1 MTFCHASR
9 PSTGRR
15 AGRHD
20 ATYTADESQRN
31 RTPRRPSAGFPFAGF
46 PFETE
51 RIEMN
56 FHKAVLIAAVAA
68 GSVGAHAQVAGAQP
82 LGVTVQQSQAL
93 LEGWSVKKSV
103 LGKPVYNDDNVKIG
117 TVRDL
122 IVAPDGSVSAAIVAA
137 GGFLGVGSHDVAVP
151 IASLDVHQGNLYL
164 PGATKEALK
173 ATPAFQYAKV
183 ESPPKP
189 KKVVKQQ

>member
-1 MTFCHASR
+1 MLFRKT
-9 PSTGRR
+9 
-15 AGRHD
+15 
-20 ATYTADESQRN
+20 
-31 RTPRRPSAGFPFAGF
+31 
-46 PFETE
+46 
-51 RIEMN
+51 M
-56 FHKAVLIAAVAA
+56 LAVAA
-68 GSVGAHAQVAGAQP
+68 FSAVLASAGANAQIAGAQP
-82 LGVTVQQSQAL
+82 LSVSVEQSQAL

-103 LGKPVYNDDNVKIG
+103 LGKSVYNDDNVKIG

-122 IVAPDGSVSAAIVAA
+122 IVAPDGSVSAAIVSA

-151 IASLDVHQGNLYL
+151 IASLDVRQGNLYL

-189 KKVVKQQ
+189 KKVEKQQ

>member
-1 MTFCHASR
+1 MLFRKTMLTVAAF
-9 PSTGRR
+9 G
-15 AGRHD
+15 
-20 ATYTADESQRN
+20 
-31 RTPRRPSAGFPFAGF
+31 
-46 PFETE
+46 
-51 RIEMN
+51 
-56 FHKAVLIAAVAA
+56 AVAA
-68 GSVGAHAQVAGAQP
+68 SASANAQIAGSQP
-82 LGVTVQQSQAL
+82 LSVSVEQSQVL

-122 IVAPDGSVSAAIVAA
+122 IVAPDGSVSAAIVSA
-137 GGFLGVGSHDVAVP
+137 GGFLGVGSHDIAVP
-151 IASLDVHQGNLYL
+151 IASLDVRQGNLYL

-189 KKVVKQQ
+189 KKIDKQ

>member
-1 MTFCHASR
+1 MLFRKTMLTVAAF
-9 PSTGRR
+9 G
-15 AGRHD
+15 
-20 ATYTADESQRN
+20 
-31 RTPRRPSAGFPFAGF
+31 
-46 PFETE
+46 
-51 RIEMN
+51 
-56 FHKAVLIAAVAA
+56 AVAA
-68 GSVGAHAQVAGAQP
+68 SASANAQIAGSQP
-82 LGVTVQQSQAL
+82 LSVSVEQSQVL

-122 IVAPDGSVSAAIVAA
+122 IVAPDGSVSAAIVSA
-137 GGFLGVGSHDVAVP
+137 GGFLGVGSHDIAVP
-151 IASLDVHQGNLYL
+151 IASLDVRQGNLYL

-189 KKVVKQQ
+189 KKADKH

>member
-1 MTFCHASR
+1 MLFRKT
-9 PSTGRR
+9 
-15 AGRHD
+15 
-20 ATYTADESQRN
+20 
-31 RTPRRPSAGFPFAGF
+31 
-46 PFETE
+46 
-51 RIEMN
+51 M
-56 FHKAVLIAAVAA
+56 LAVA
-68 GSVGAHAQVAGAQP
+68 VFGAVVASASANAQIAGAQP
-82 LGVTVQQSQAL
+82 LSVSVEQSQAL

-151 IASLDVHQGNLYL
+151 IASLDVRQGNLYL
-164 PGATKEALK
+164 PGATKDALK

-183 ESPPKP
+183 ETPPKP
-189 KKVVKQQ
+189 KKVEKQQ

>member
-1 MTFCHASR
+1 MLFRKTMLALAAFS
-9 PSTGRR
+9 
-15 AGRHD
+15 
-20 ATYTADESQRN
+20 
-31 RTPRRPSAGFPFAGF
+31 
-46 PFETE
+46 
-51 RIEMN
+51 
-56 FHKAVLIAAVAA
+56 AVAA
-68 GSVGAHAQVAGAQP
+68 SAGANAQIAGAQP
-82 LGVTVQQSQAL
+82 LSVSVEQSQAL

-122 IVAPDGSVSAAIVAA
+122 IVAPDGSVSAAIVSA

-151 IASLDVHQGNLYL
+151 IASLDVRQGNLYL

-189 KKVVKQQ
+189 KKVEKQ

>member
-1 MTFCHASR
+1 MLFRKT
-9 PSTGRR
+9 
-15 AGRHD
+15 
-20 ATYTADESQRN
+20 
-31 RTPRRPSAGFPFAGF
+31 
-46 PFETE
+46 
-51 RIEMN
+51 M
-56 FHKAVLIAAVAA
+56 LAVAA
-68 GSVGAHAQVAGAQP
+68 FSAVLASASAHAQIAGAQP
-82 LGVTVQQSQAL
+82 LSVSVEQSQAL

-122 IVAPDGSVSAAIVAA
+122 IVAPDGSVSAAIVSA

-151 IASLDVHQGNLYL
+151 IASLDVRQGNLYL

-189 KKVVKQQ
+189 KKVEKQQ

>member
-1 MTFCHASR
+1 MLFRKT
-9 PSTGRR
+9 
-15 AGRHD
+15 
-20 ATYTADESQRN
+20 
-31 RTPRRPSAGFPFAGF
+31 
-46 PFETE
+46 
-51 RIEMN
+51 M
-56 FHKAVLIAAVAA
+56 LAVAA
-68 GSVGAHAQVAGAQP
+68 FGAVVASASANAQIAGAQP
-82 LGVTVQQSQAL
+82 LSVSIEQSQAL

-122 IVAPDGSVSAAIVAA
+122 IVAPDGSVSAAIVSA

-151 IASLDVHQGNLYL
+151 IASLDVRQGNLYL

-173 ATPAFQYAKV
+173 ATPAFQYAKI

-189 KKVVKQQ
+189 KKIDKQQ